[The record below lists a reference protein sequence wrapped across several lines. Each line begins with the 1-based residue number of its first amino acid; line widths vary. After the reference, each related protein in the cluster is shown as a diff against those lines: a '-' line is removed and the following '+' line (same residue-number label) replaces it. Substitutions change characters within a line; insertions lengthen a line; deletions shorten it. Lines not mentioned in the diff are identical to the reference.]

1 MTLIIMHIIGIWI
14 AGVAVAMVQLLYW
27 NKRNELEGS
36 DYAKL
41 LVLSLFSWVIY
52 PAYLFV
58 WLDKHF
64 NTK

>member
-1 MTLIIMHIIGIWI
+1 MTPFIMQIIGIWL

-27 NKRNELEGS
+27 NKGNELEGS

-52 PAYLFV
+52 PAYFFV